1 MSLSVA
7 VVLIQFLRFSPVYS
21 RCTLVVQSVIKP
33 RFWCAR
39 GALFDYALYNTLT
52 DRSSLTAHRRTA
64 PPPLRRIAVPA

>member
-7 VVLIQFLRFSPVYS
+7 VVLIQFLRFPPLYS
-21 RCTLVVQSVIKP
+21 RCTSAVQTVIKC
-33 RFWCAR
+33 RFWCAH

-52 DRSSLTAHRRTA
+52 DRSSLTAHRRTS